1 MIILDPSDGTKI
13 ENLVK
18 SDSDLEVIRS
28 RVIPYHKLL
37 KRNVGFDLDLVY
49 ESKSYDM
56 IKFNKDEKSCF
67 WCIGNSNLF
76 RET

>member
-1 MIILDPSDGTKI
+1 MGDYSY
-13 ENLVK
+13 
-18 SDSDLEVIRS
+18 S
-28 RVIPYHKLL
+28 KLL
-37 KRNVGFDLDLVY
+37 KKDVVQNQFDLDMVY

-76 RET
+76 R